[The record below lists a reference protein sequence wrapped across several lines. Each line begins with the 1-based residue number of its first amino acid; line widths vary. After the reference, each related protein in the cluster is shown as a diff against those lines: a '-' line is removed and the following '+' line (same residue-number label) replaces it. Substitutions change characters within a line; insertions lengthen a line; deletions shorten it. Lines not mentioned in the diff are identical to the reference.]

1 MTHINHGSTSLALFN
16 QPQENEMNKPWIHAD
31 LLEFVANLSDVNCSA
46 TISDG
51 VMTLEDGTQIDL
63 YSLVDQPQETE
74 YDV

>member
-1 MTHINHGSTSLALFN
+1 MYTERVTN

-63 YSLVDQPQETE
+63 HSLVDQPQETE

>member
-1 MTHINHGSTSLALFN
+1 
-16 QPQENEMNKPWIHAD
+16 MNKPWIHAD